1 LSREDYLASGREALR
16 LESEAIQQLA
26 EGLDERFSELVETI
40 LGLEGRVIMTGI
52 GKSGAVASKLA
63 STFASTGTPALFLH
77 PAEAVHGDLGMV
89 TKRDLIIALSHSG
102 STDEVLRLVPT
113 IRRLGAKLACMTGVP
128 ESQLAKAADLV
139 LPVRVRREACPHNL
153 APTTSTTALLAMGDA
168 LAITVMKARQ
178 FTREQFALFH
188 PAGALG
194 RALLRVGDVMHK
206 GEYNPTIGPDASVEE
221 TLLLMM
227 SSELRGVANIVSPE
241 GKLLG
246 IFTDGDL
253 RRSLKKDRDVL
264 QSRIGDVMTKNPTT
278 IAPDK
283 LATEALALMEAREL
297 DNLPVVDEQGNCL
310 GVIDVQDLLKSK
322 VV

>member
-1 LSREDYLASGREALR
+1 MSREEYLASGREALH

-26 EGLDERFSELVETI
+26 EGLDECFSELVEII

-128 ESQLAKAADLV
+128 ESQLAQAADLV
-139 LPVRVRREACPHNL
+139 LPVRVKREACPHNL

-168 LAITVMKARQ
+168 LAVTVMKARQ

-194 RALLRVGDVMHK
+194 RAMLRVGDVMHK
-206 GEYNPTIGPDASVEE
+206 GEHNPTIGPDATVEE

-227 SSELRGVANIVSPE
+227 SSELRGVANIISPE

>member
-1 LSREDYLASGREALR
+1 MSREDYLASGREALR

-283 LATEALALMEAREL
+283 LATEALALM
-297 DNLPVVDEQGNCL
+297 
-310 GVIDVQDLLKSK
+310 
-322 VV
+322 

>member
-1 LSREDYLASGREALR
+1 MSRDDFLASGREALR
-16 LESEAIQQLA
+16 LESEALQQLA
-26 EGLDERFSELVETI
+26 EGLDECFSELVEII

-128 ESQLAKAADLV
+128 ESQLAQAADLV
-139 LPVRVRREACPHNL
+139 LPVRVKREACPHNL

-168 LAITVMKARQ
+168 LAVTVMKARQ

-194 RALLRVGDVMHK
+194 RAMLRVGDVMHK
-206 GEYNPTIGPDASVEE
+206 GKHNPTINPDATVEE

-227 SSELRGVANIVSPE
+227 SSELRGVANITSPE

-283 LATEALALMEAREL
+283 DRKS
-297 DNLPVVDEQGNCL
+297 VV
-310 GVIDVQDLLKSK
+310 
-322 VV
+322 